1 MWEYRRCIFSFFQ
14 YEVPYSHLKQ
24 PVMPSQS
31 QTQHYHQGVGSG
43 KSSSSSSNATQSS
56 RGGMAGL
63 SVPVLTTRYP
73 PQGGSAEKMP
83 PQQYHF
89 HHYLNEYEA

>member
-1 MWEYRRCIFSFFQ
+1 MGISAFFLFFQ

-56 RGGMAGL
+56 GGGMAGL
-63 SVPVLTTRYP
+63 SVPVLTATRYP